1 MYYYSIMKFFIIGNI
16 GDGKSFLAKL
26 LSKITGYRVY
36 SIDNFRKKY
45 NNLVTLQGENIAYD
59 IFKKTVIAAENG
71 IIEMT
76 GTGKHYE
83 SIIIFCPNKIVI
95 KVLPKNGKKIK
106 SKNNLPYE
114 LDIDESLRRNDIIL
128 ADKGCDLIYDAK
140 DPESFWQIFSVLF
153 PQWKE
158 DIILHKK

>member
-1 MYYYSIMKFFIIGNI
+1 MKIFIIGNI
-16 GDGKSFLAKL
+16 GVGKSFLSKL

-36 SIDNFRKKY
+36 SIDNFRKKH

-59 IFKKTVIAAENG
+59 IYKKTVIAADSG

-83 SIIIFCPNKIVI
+83 SIIVFCPNKIVI
-95 KVLPKNGKKIK
+95 KVLPKSVKNPK
-106 SKNNLPYE
+106 SKNVLPYE
-114 LDIDESLRRNDIIL
+114 LDINESVRRNDIL
-128 ADKGCDLIYDAK
+128 LQDKDFDLVYDGKAPHK
-140 DPESFWQIFSVLF
+140 FWEMLSVLF

-158 DIILHKK
+158 AILLHKK